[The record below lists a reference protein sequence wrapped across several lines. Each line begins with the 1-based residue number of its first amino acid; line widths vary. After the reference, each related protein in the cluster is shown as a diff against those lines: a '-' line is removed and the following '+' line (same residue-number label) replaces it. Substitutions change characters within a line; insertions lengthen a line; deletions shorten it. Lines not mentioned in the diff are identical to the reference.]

1 NENVLESLFKKKSYK
16 LNVIQ
21 VINAEQDLAVA
32 AASILARSAF
42 IDWLNR
48 YEKRTGINLP
58 KGVNDKVIKT
68 GKTIYGKN
76 GKEGLYEV
84 AKVHFKTFNKVIN

>member
-1 NENVLESLFKKKSYK
+1 M
-16 LNVIQ
+16 
-21 VINAEQDLAVA
+21 
-32 AASILARSAF
+32 R
-42 IDWLNR
+42 
-48 YEKRTGINLP
+48 KRTGINLP

-84 AKVHFKTFNKVIN
+84 AKVHLKHLIKLLIEKCF